1 MRWIPIARLDC
12 RLQRRYGF
20 YFAASFIA
28 VVWIVI
34 LRFMRPEVLPLAV
47 PFIVFVDLAVVGF
60 YFMAGALLFE
70 KSERTL
76 QALLVSP
83 LRFREYLASKLL
95 TLTLL
100 AMIVSLAVAVVGYGP
115 HFNLFFFLTGV
126 ALTSLLTLLV
136 GLIAVA
142 PYDSISRFLIPA
154 QFYMLILY
162 APLAHF
168 FGWWTSPMIYLIPT
182 QGSLL
187 MLRGAFRTIRP
198 WQTAYATLYQLLW
211 LVALTVLA
219 RRRFDRHIAGRRGAT

>member
-1 MRWIPIARLDC
+1 MRWIPIMRLDC

-20 YFAASFIA
+20 YFAAAFMAA
-28 VVWIVI
+28 VWMVV
-34 LRFMRPEVLPLAV
+34 LRLMRPEVLPLAV

-70 KSERTL
+70 RSERTL

-83 LRFREYLASKLL
+83 LRFREYLVSKLL

-100 AMIVSLAVAVVGYGP
+100 AMTISLAVAMVGYGP
-115 HFNLFFFLTGV
+115 HFNLFLFLAGV

-154 QFYMLILY
+154 QLYVLILY
-162 APLAHF
+162 APLVHF
-168 FGWWTSPMIYLIPT
+168 FGWWTSPVIYLIPT

-187 MLRGAFRTIRP
+187 MLRGAFYTIRP
-198 WQTAYATLYQLLW
+198 WQTAYAIVYQLLW
-211 LVALTVLA
+211 LTALTVLA
-219 RRRFDRHIAGRRGAT
+219 RRRFDRHISGRRGAS